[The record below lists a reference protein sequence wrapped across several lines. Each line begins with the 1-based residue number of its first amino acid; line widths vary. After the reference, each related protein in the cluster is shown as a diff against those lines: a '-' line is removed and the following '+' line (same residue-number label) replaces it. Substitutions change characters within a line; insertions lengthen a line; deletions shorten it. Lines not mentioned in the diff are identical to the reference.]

1 MNKLRFIRSKRVCY
15 FLAVVSVLYPIL
27 GAVDRK
33 NILSLGFGGIEME
46 QKFKAHP
53 DFLTGRVSVAR
64 RRDLPYMDSI

>member
-1 MNKLRFIRSKRVCY
+1 M
-15 FLAVVSVLYPIL
+15 VSVLYPIL